1 MATLMCY
8 KGSSTYHM
16 RLKNVYPIHIIHPY
30 RNPVPFT
37 RNFNYVYIGL
47 RTPLKVFFQQ
57 ALGLRGYFSL
67 NEGLVSILIEYWIT
81 PLDI

>member
-8 KGSSTYHM
+8 KGSSIYHM
-16 RLKNVYPIHIIHPY
+16 RLKNVDPIHISHPW

-37 RNFNYVYIGL
+37 RYFNYVYIAL
-47 RTPLKVFFQQ
+47 RTPLKFFFQQ
-57 ALGLRGYFSL
+57 AIGIGGYVSL